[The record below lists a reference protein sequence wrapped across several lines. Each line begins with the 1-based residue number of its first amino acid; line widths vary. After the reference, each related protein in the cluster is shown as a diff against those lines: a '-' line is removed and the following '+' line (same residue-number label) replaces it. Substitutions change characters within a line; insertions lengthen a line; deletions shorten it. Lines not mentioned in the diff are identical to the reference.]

1 MSLESLTEAIRAQAA
16 LNPPLGYKVK
26 FDLGDLGLIF
36 WDGTGATPEVSNE
49 EAGAADTTMTIS
61 EDDLQSLINGTLDP
75 QLAFMTRKLKVEGSI
90 GVALKLAGMMG
101 D

>member
-1 MSLESLTEAIRAQAA
+1 MSLDSLTEAIRSQAA

-26 FDLGDLGLIF
+26 FDLGELGIIF
-36 WDGTGATPEVSNE
+36 WDGTGPTAEISNE
-49 EAGAADTTMTIS
+49 DRGAADTTMEMS
-61 EDDLQSLINGTLDP
+61 EENLQSLVNGTLDP
-75 QLAFMTRKLKVEGSI
+75 QLAFMTGKLKVEGSL

>member
-1 MSLESLTEAIRAQAA
+1 MSLESLTADIRSQAA

-26 FDLGDLGLIF
+26 FDLGELGVIF
-36 WDGTGATPEVSNE
+36 WDGTGPTPEIANE
-49 EAGAADTTMTIS
+49 DQGAADTTMAMS
-61 EDDLQSLINGTLDP
+61 EDNLQSLVNGTLDP
-75 QLAFMTRKLKVEGSI
+75 QLAFMTGKLKVEGSL

>member
-1 MSLESLTEAIRAQAA
+1 MSLDSLTEAIRSQAA

-26 FDLGDLGLIF
+26 FDLGDLGIIF
-36 WDGTGATPEVSNE
+36 WDGTGATPEISNDDL
-49 EAGAADTTMTIS
+49 GAADTTMAMG
-61 EDDLQSLINGTLDP
+61 EADLQSLVNGTLDP
-75 QLAFMTRKLKVEGSI
+75 QLAFMTGKLKVEGSL

>member
-1 MSLESLTEAIRAQAA
+1 MSLDSLTEAIRSQAA

-26 FDLGDLGLIF
+26 FDLGDLGIIF
-36 WDGTGATPEVSNE
+36 WDGTGTPPEVSNE
-49 EAGAADTTMTIS
+49 EQGAADTTMAMS
-61 EDDLQSLINGTLDP
+61 EEDLQSLVDGTLDP
-75 QLAFMTRKLKVEGSI
+75 QLAYMTGKLKVEGSL

>member
-26 FDLGDLGLIF
+26 FDLGGEGIIF
-36 WDGTGATPEVSNE
+36 WDGTGPTPEVSNE
-49 EAGAADTTMTIS
+49 EAGAPDTVMTMS
-61 EDDLQSLINGTLDP
+61 EADLQSLVNGTLDP
-75 QLAFMTRKLKVEGSI
+75 QLAYMTGKLKVEGSL

>member
-1 MSLESLTEAIRAQAA
+1 MSLESLTEAIRSQAA

-26 FDLGDLGLIF
+26 FDLGELGVIF
-36 WDGTGATPEVSNE
+36 WDGTGTSPDISNDDQ
-49 EAGAADTTMTIS
+49 GAADTIMAMT
-61 EDDLQSLINGTLDP
+61 EDDLQSLVNGTLDP
-75 QLAFMTRKLKVEGSI
+75 QLAFMTGKLKVEGSL

>member
-1 MSLESLTEAIRAQAA
+1 MSLDSLTEALRQQAA

-26 FDLGDLGLIF
+26 FDLGDDGVIF
-36 WDGTGATPEVSNE
+36 WDGTGTSPEIGNE
-49 EAGAADTTMTIS
+49 DPDEVDTTLTLTMDNCRKLFEGS
-61 EDDLQSLINGTLDP
+61 LDP
-75 QLAFMTRKLKVEGSI
+75 NLAYMTGKLKVSGSM

>member
-1 MSLESLTEAIRAQAA
+1 MSLDSLTEAIRSQAT

-26 FDLGDLGLIF
+26 FDLGELGIIF
-36 WDGTGATPEVSNE
+36 WDGTGTTPEISNQDL
-49 EAGAADTTMTIS
+49 GVADTTMEMTE
-61 EDDLQSLINGTLDP
+61 EDFRDLVNGILDP
-75 QLAFMTRKLKVEGSI
+75 QLAYMTGKLKVEGSL

>member
-1 MSLESLTEAIRAQAA
+1 MSLDSLTEAIRSQAA

-26 FDLGDLGLIF
+26 FDLGDLGVIF
-36 WDGTGATPEVSNE
+36 WDGTGATPEISNQDQ
-49 EAGAADTTMTIS
+49 GAADTIM
-61 EDDLQSLINGTLDP
+61 EMNEENLQSLVNGTLDP
-75 QLAFMTRKLKVEGSI
+75 QLAFMTGKLKVEGSL

>member
-26 FDLGDLGLIF
+26 FDLGDLGIIF
-36 WDGTGATPEVSNE
+36 WDGTGATPEVTNE
-49 EAGAADTTMTIS
+49 DGGAADTVMNMS
-61 EDDLQSLINGTLDP
+61 EDNLQSLVNGTLDP
-75 QLAFMTRKLKVEGSI
+75 QLAYMTGKLKVEGSL